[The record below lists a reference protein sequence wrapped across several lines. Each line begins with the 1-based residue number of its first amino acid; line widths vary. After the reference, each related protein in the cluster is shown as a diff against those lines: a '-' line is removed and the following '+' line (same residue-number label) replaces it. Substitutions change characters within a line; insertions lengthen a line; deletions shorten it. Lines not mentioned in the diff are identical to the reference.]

1 MARALVVPRHG
12 GSEVLQVQEVPEPTP
27 QDGEV
32 LVDVAA
38 VGVNFIDVYQRE
50 GVYPNQTPF
59 VLGMEGAGTVRDT
72 GERVAWGQR
81 LGTGA
86 TVAAIPA
93 D

>member
-1 MARALVVPRHG
+1 M
-12 GSEVLQVQEVPEPTP
+12 
-27 QDGEV
+27 
-32 LVDVAA
+32 AA

-86 TVAAIPA
+86 SVAAIPA
-93 D
+93 DELAKMRAELGQGTSPSAPQLDKGDGTA